1 MGIHHR
7 CHVYRIPTILRRCDM
22 NTQEKEYMKL
32 HLLWRSEIKPTEDIQ
47 IDESVFEEIYQ
58 MQQEAEDEKERLQK
72 RA

>member
-1 MGIHHR
+1 
-7 CHVYRIPTILRRCDM
+7 M